1 MLGCHCHQC
10 AGNGDPLSGDT
21 VMSATILH
29 LAVPLPLL
37 RAQVTAPA
45 VPHTAAA
52 VQFRCRRL
60 SLAPV
65 LHRTGLLAV
74 LSPGHSCFWP
84 LLPAPGLQSTSLG
97 AHRAR
102 IPISSLRAYQ
112 QGQLKCSMP
121 QAPTLPLQ
129 PGTPAS
135 LPVSLFSKANVNFP
149 PIMGPSLPPSLSP
162 VLDRAHLEQLPFPRV
177 SLGHR
182 DVPPGW

>member
-1 MLGCHCHQC
+1 MGICSVGIQSCQPPFCTLQC
-10 AGNGDPLSGDT
+10 LSLSSEHKSQPLQCPT
-21 VMSATILH
+21 R
-29 LAVPLPLL
+29 LAS
-37 RAQVTAPA
+37 
-45 VPHTAAA
+45 AA

-74 LSPGHSCFWP
+74 LSPGHSCSWP